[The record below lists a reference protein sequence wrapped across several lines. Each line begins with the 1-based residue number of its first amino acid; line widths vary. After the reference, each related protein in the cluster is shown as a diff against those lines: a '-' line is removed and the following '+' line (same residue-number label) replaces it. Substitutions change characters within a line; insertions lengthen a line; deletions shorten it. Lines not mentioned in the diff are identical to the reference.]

1 MSAESVSNVL
11 PLSLDDVCV
20 RRQGENLLDR
30 VSLEI
35 EGGGRTILVGPNGA
49 GKSLLMR
56 VCHGLL
62 PPTSGRVRC
71 GNGSPMDQRRR
82 RRLAMVFQQPVLLR
96 RSALSNVLHALSVQ
110 GVPWRKR
117 DRAAREALSLF
128 QLQAMARRPARMLS
142 GGEQQ
147 RLALARAWALSPEI
161 VFLDEPTSALD
172 PTSTQA
178 VEAAVN
184 RFSAAGVTVIMAT
197 HDLAQARRLADSVVF
212 MCGGLLL
219 EHGPTERFFHN
230 PRTREAAAFLSGDL
244 VTGPLPRLV
253 EAEAAWQNREAGTAG
268 P

>member
-1 MSAESVSNVL
+1 MSTVMNPEVL
-11 PLSLDDVCV
+11 PLALDGVSV
-20 RRQGENLLDR
+20 SWQGQTLLDR
-30 VSLEI
+30 VTLNI
-35 EGGGRTILVGPNGA
+35 PGGGRTILVGPNGA

-56 VCHGLL
+56 VCHGLI
-62 PPTSGRVRC
+62 PPSAGQVRC
-71 GNGSPMDQRRR
+71 GNGSPMDPRRR

-110 GVPWRKR
+110 GVPWRRR
-117 DRAAREALSLF
+117 DRAARHALSLF
-128 QLQAMARRPARMLS
+128 HLEDLARRPARVLS

-178 VEAAVN
+178 VELAVN
-184 RFSAAGVTVIMAT
+184 RFREAGVTVIMAT
-197 HDLAQARRLADSVVF
+197 HDLAQARRLADSVAF

-219 EHGPTERFFHN
+219 EHTPATQFFNN
-230 PRTREAAAFLSGDL
+230 PSTREAAAFLSGEL

-253 EAEAAWQNREAGTAG
+253 QEEAAWHNREAGTAG
-268 P
+268 V